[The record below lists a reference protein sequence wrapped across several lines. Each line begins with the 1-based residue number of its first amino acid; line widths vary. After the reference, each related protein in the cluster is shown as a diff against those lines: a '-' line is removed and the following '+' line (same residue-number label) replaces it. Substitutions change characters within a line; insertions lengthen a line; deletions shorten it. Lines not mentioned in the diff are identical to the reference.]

1 MKFKTLSLALGSVL
15 LAACTTQAQQPL
27 QQSDLLHRHFVLQ
40 SVDGKVITG
49 AKTRMEPGIE
59 FGEKMH
65 VSGAMCN
72 RFMGQ
77 GELNN
82 NTLKVENLA
91 STRMACIDPARA
103 ELDPIISDV
112 LSKGADITLV
122 KGQLILKNAKHT
134 LVYQQ
139 RDWM

>member
-1 MKFKTLSLALGSVL
+1 MKFKAVSLALSTIL
-15 LAACTTQAQQPL
+15 LAACTTQAPQSI

-40 SVDGKVITG
+40 SVDGKTIG
-49 AKTRMEPGIE
+49 GDKNRMEPGIE

-77 GELNN
+77 GELQNN
-82 NTLKVENLA
+82 ILKVEHLA

-103 ELDPIISDV
+103 ALDPIITDV
-112 LSKGADITLV
+112 LSQGAEVSLI
-122 KGQLILKNAKHT
+122 KGQLTLKNANHT

-139 RDWM
+139 KDWM

>member
-1 MKFKTLSLALGSVL
+1 MKFKAVSLALSTVL
-15 LAACTTQAQQPL
+15 LAACTTQAPQTL

-40 SVDGKVITG
+40 SVDGKTIG
-49 AKTRMEPGIE
+49 SDKNRMEPGIE

-77 GELNN
+77 GELQNN
-82 NTLKVENLA
+82 ILKVEHLA

-103 ELDPIISDV
+103 ALDPIITDV
-112 LSKGADITLV
+112 LSQGAEVSLI
-122 KGQLILKNAKHT
+122 KGQLTLKNANHT

-139 RDWM
+139 KDWM